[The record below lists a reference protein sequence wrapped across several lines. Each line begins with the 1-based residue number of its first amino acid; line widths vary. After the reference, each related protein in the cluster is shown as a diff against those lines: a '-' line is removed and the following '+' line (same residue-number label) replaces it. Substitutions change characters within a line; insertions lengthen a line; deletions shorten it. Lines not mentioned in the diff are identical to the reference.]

1 MPRWRSAYQRAGR
14 HWLARRESVGSLSPA
29 IILRTPENVEAAIR
43 RIKAVRLDAEHP
55 MGLWIGPYR
64 KIRTLSQNAL
74 YWKRIGLIVKAT
86 GHSKPALHQYFKEQA
101 FGKVVDDIG
110 GKLIE
115 YTPSSAKAERGDFSE
130 LIEFVEQFIAE
141 HSIEEAA

>member
-1 MPRWRSAYQRAGR
+1 M
-14 HWLARRESVGSLSPA
+14 SPA
-29 IILRTPENVEAAIR
+29 VILRNEENRDAAIR
-43 RIKAVRLDAEHP
+43 RIKAVRLDKENP
-55 MGLWIGPYR
+55 MGLWLAPYR
-64 KIRTLSQNAL
+64 KIRTMSQNAL

-110 GKLIE
+110 GKLVE

-141 HSIEEAA
+141 NGIEESA